1 MFHVKQFSEKTIQNL
16 KKYENLL
23 QKWQKKINLV
33 STQTLTDVWNR
44 HFLDSAQLWEYISKG
59 AETLVDFGS
68 GAGFPGLVLAI
79 IADGEGCQLDVHL
92 IESDGR
98 KCVFLSEV
106 ARSCGVSVHIHNERI
121 EKTTPFTADV
131 VTARALKD
139 TKTLLEYVRPFV
151 SEKTTALFLKGEK
164 VREEWQE
171 ASKSVSAQPEFIQS
185 QTDKTGT
192 ILKLSSINYL

>member
-1 MFHVKQFSEKTIQNL
+1 MKQFSEKTIQNL

-33 STQTLTDVWNR
+33 STPTLADAWNR
-44 HFLDSAQLWEYISKG
+44 HFLDSAQLWEHIPKG
-59 AETLVDFGS
+59 AEILADFGS

-79 IADGEGCQLDVHL
+79 IADGEGVKLDVHL
-92 IESDGR
+92 IESDTR

-106 ARSCGVSVHIHNERI
+106 ARSCCVSVHIHEGRI
-121 EKTTPFTADV
+121 EKTKPFVADV

-139 TKTLLEYVRPFV
+139 TKTLLTYVKPFV

-164 VREEWQE
+164 VREEWDE
-171 ASKSVSAQPEFIQS
+171 ALSIVSAQAEFIQS
-185 QTDKTGT
+185 QTDKSGT
-192 ILKLSSINYL
+192 ILKLSELKYL